1 VESVRSLLW
10 PDGMPVTRRWRPQVL
25 ITQQLWAPVI
35 VYGDAIGFDLIAEP
49 FQRQQKVNGRD
60 RVTDVHPIGSGM
72 GQIGAPG

>member
-1 VESVRSLLW
+1 
-10 PDGMPVTRRWRPQVL
+10 VL

-60 RVTDVHPIGSGM
+60 RVTDVHPVGSGM